1 MKLSRLI
8 FCAVLVLAVANTC
21 LWFAFSVFQ
30 GEKRVVDDTVIIV
43 GKPPMGPLDIAIQLQ
58 KQGFDFSMFS
68 GLSSPSLEMKEN
80 VDFFL
85 TPALLVQECISENV
99 IITYPGE

>member
-1 MKLSRLI
+1 MKLSKLI
-8 FCAVLVLAVANTC
+8 TGMVVLAVASVAA
-21 LWFAFSVFQ
+21 WFWTPNS
-30 GEKRVVDDTVIIV
+30 RV
-43 GKPPMGPLDIAIQLQ
+43 GSPLTDSSGRIDIAVLERDGGQYGIL
-58 KQGFDFSMFS
+58 GDIDSGMLS
-68 GLSSPSLEMKEN
+68 GLSSPSLKMKEN

>member
-1 MKLSRLI
+1 M
-8 FCAVLVLAVANTC
+8 VLVLAVANTSM
-21 LWFAFSVFQ
+21 WFFTMDDRVGTLVQHRYQRAYLEALEREGKMLDAFAGIDS
-30 GEKRVVDDTVIIV
+30 G
-43 GKPPMGPLDIAIQLQ
+43 
-58 KQGFDFSMFS
+58 MFT

-85 TPALLVQECISENV
+85 TPALLVQESISENV